1 MAWRTTNGLIV
12 KTILDVVHTSPSKW
26 NEDMKILSSEY
37 TFVLGLVQSFD
48 RQLQD
53 AHRKID
59 KLEAENAFMLR
70 LINERINERIKD

>member
-12 KTILDVVHTSPSKW
+12 KTILDVVHTPPSKW
-26 NEDMKILSSEY
+26 SEDMKILSSEY

-70 LINERINERIKD
+70 LINKRIKD